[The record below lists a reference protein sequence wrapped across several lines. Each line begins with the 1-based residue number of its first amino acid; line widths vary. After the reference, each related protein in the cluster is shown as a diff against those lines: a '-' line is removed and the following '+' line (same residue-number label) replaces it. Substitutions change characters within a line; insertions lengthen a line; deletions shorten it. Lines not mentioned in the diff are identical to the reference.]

1 MSLRKKGYTAC
12 QPRGQMEFEISC
24 YVSSPESTRRS
35 SLLEDTFQ
43 PKIFKIEVAVCREKD
58 KAQTTSVCRE
68 CKAVL
73 LREFSQILPRC
84 FVDDQ
89 IDFLLKHELR
99 GRLSSFKVIALLGV
113 SDKEWG
119 LPREDNCPLCAF
131 IFSPFDR
138 ANSLSEQSLSRSGDL
153 RSSSYFPPK
162 NPVKEFPL
170 FPLGEAPFATEV
182 NSFGEM
188 VKKKSKQCPA
198 RPSYVRDSDL
208 QIKSSSCREGM
219 GLHRNVSVNFSKRKP
234 CSVCYPHRSKPSD
247 YSHR

>member
-1 MSLRKKGYTAC
+1 MSFRKKSYAAC

-35 SLLEDTFQ
+35 SLLEDTYH

-58 KAQTTSVCRE
+58 KTQTTSVCRE
-68 CKAVL
+68 CKTVL
-73 LREFSQILPRC
+73 LREFSQILPRY
-84 FVDDQ
+84 FGDDQ

-113 SDKEWG
+113 SDKEWS
-119 LPREDNCPLCAF
+119 LPREDNCPLCTF

-153 RSSSYFPPK
+153 RSSPYFQPK
-162 NPVKEFPL
+162 NSIMKD
-170 FPLGEAPFATEV
+170 FPLGDAPFATEV

-188 VKKKSKQCPA
+188 VQKKSRPTSA
-198 RPSYVRDSDL
+198 RPNFISGSDL
-208 QIKSSSCREGM
+208 QIKGSSCRDGM
-219 GLHRNVSVNFSKRKP
+219 GLHRNVSVNFSKLKQCP
-234 CSVCYPHRSKPSD
+234 VCCPHRSKPSD
-247 YSHR
+247 YSRR